1 MVSASSLDAKY
12 PPRRA
17 QNVVQTR
24 SCLGRCHRC
33 RFVSVRPGAFW
44 RKIASESTP

>member
-24 SCLGRCHRC
+24 SCLGRCIGC